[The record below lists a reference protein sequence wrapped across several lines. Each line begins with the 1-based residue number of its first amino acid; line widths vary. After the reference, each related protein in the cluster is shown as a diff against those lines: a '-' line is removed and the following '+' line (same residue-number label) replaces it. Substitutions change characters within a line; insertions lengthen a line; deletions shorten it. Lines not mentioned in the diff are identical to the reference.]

1 MTRAAD
7 ASSGAQGAA
16 QVTLEHLFTRTARAF
31 GVTPAQMRAPRANAT
46 AHDARL
52 AFSRIAILAGAGEMA
67 VAMKLGRSGQWV
79 RTAAD
84 EAGARFDA
92 DRGFAESYQEIE
104 IECVVETGVSA
115 RTLYPLPVD
124 ADPRAIAERLIDSPR
139 EAMRVGTA
147 DLATLGAAFLALDDE
162 ITLLRAENA
171 ALRTP
176 LFKMDLSNGQITKIE
191 DPRREPIGA
200 AVG

>member
-1 MTRAAD
+1 MT
-7 ASSGAQGAA
+7 A

-31 GVTPAQMRAPRANAT
+31 GVRPSDMRQRRAIPKVQ
-46 AHDARL
+46 DARL
-52 AFSRIAILAGAGEMA
+52 AFCRLAVLAGAGEVA
-67 VAMKLGRSGQWV
+67 VGQKLARDTKFV
-79 RTAAD
+79 REAVWN
-84 EAGARFDA
+84 AGARFDA
-92 DRGFAESYQEIE
+92 DRDFAEAYQEIE
-104 IECVVETGVSA
+104 IECVAETGVSA

>member
-1 MTRAAD
+1 MIIDAERIGSGHAPAGVRVDFQDRRGEAA
-7 ASSGAQGAA
+7 
-16 QVTLEHLFTRTARAF
+16 
-31 GVTPAQMRAPRANAT
+31 
-46 AHDARL
+46 
-52 AFSRIAILAGAGEMA
+52 
-67 VAMKLGRSGQWV
+67 
-79 RTAAD
+79 
-84 EAGARFDA
+84 
-92 DRGFAESYQEIE
+92 
-104 IECVVETGVSA
+104 
-115 RTLYPLPVD
+115 PLPVD

-162 ITLLRAENA
+162 ITLLRAEIA

-191 DPRREPIGA
+191 DPRREPLGA